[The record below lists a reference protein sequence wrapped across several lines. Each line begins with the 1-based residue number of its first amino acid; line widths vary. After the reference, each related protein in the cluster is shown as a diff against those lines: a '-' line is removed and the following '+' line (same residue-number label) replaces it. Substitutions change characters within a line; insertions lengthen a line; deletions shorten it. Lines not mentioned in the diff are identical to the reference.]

1 MDNDILMVQKLLD
14 NTIKVLDALINKNIL
29 ASDER
34 EKMLICLKGIR
45 EKYFSKE
52 YLAKAPKGADIRMM
66 DEMIKPLDRMLLEA
80 GKKRKQNTMVY
91 ILKAVIYAIGVG
103 HRILTKEEKNEEA
116 VILLKR
122 RLRVSQYLDAIK
134 TAEKMDDKI
143 KLREDMVEQQYAMD
157 KKCQIYKKQMEEIK
171 RLRPD
176 ILEEIKYY
184 IDVDDLSVEA
194 NEYLDM
200 NTVLDR
206 TRNKITDNQRMLVHL
221 TSTIFAY
228 ELELANFKKTDADRM
243 VEVQE
248 KQEAQELVSENIQE
262 EELDANVLLDD
273 KEIELLRDEKIA
285 EFREMMQNFVEN
297 EGMDMIDLLYEATAK
312 IMNSPQVDTYI
323 ERSQQE
329 FEEIEW

>member
-45 EKYFSKE
+45 EKYFTKE

-248 KQEAQELVSENIQE
+248 KQEAQELVTENIQE
-262 EELDANVLLDD
+262 KELDANVLLDD
-273 KEIELLRDEKIA
+273 KEMELLRDEKIA

-329 FEEIEW
+329 FEEIE

>member
-262 EELDANVLLDD
+262 KELDANVLLDD
-273 KEIELLRDEKIA
+273 KEMELLRDEKIA

>member
-206 TRNKITDNQRMLVHL
+206 TRNKISDNQRMLVHL

-262 EELDANVLLDD
+262 KELDANVLLDD
-273 KEIELLRDEKIA
+273 KEMELLRDEKIA

>member
-14 NTIKVLDALINKNIL
+14 NTIKVLDALINKDIL

-34 EKMLICLKGIR
+34 EKMMLCLKGIR
-45 EKYFSKE
+45 AKYFSKE
-52 YLAKAPKGADIRMM
+52 YLAQAPKGADIRML

-103 HRILTKEEKNEEA
+103 HRILTKEEKKEEA

-122 RLRVSQYLDAIK
+122 RLRVSQYLDAIH

-157 KKCQIYKKQMEEIK
+157 RKCQIYKKQIEEIK
-171 RLRPD
+171 HLRPD
-176 ILEEIKYY
+176 ILEEINYY

-194 NEYLDM
+194 NEYLDI
-200 NTVLDR
+200 NTILDR
-206 TRNKITDNQRMLVHL
+206 TRNKIVDNQRMLVHL

-228 ELELANFKKTDADRM
+228 ELELANFKKTDAERM
-243 VEVQE
+243 
-248 KQEAQELVSENIQE
+248 AE
-262 EELDANVLLDD
+262 EEASIDTEERLSNNLQDTEDKKVLLEDT
-273 KEIELLRDEKIA
+273 EMELLRDEKIA

-312 IMNSPQVDTYI
+312 IMNSPQVDAYI

-329 FEEIEW
+329 FEELEW

>member
-194 NEYLDM
+194 NVRL
-200 NTVLDR
+200 
-206 TRNKITDNQRMLVHL
+206 
-221 TSTIFAY
+221 
-228 ELELANFKKTDADRM
+228 
-243 VEVQE
+243 
-248 KQEAQELVSENIQE
+248 
-262 EELDANVLLDD
+262 
-273 KEIELLRDEKIA
+273 
-285 EFREMMQNFVEN
+285 
-297 EGMDMIDLLYEATAK
+297 
-312 IMNSPQVDTYI
+312 
-323 ERSQQE
+323 
-329 FEEIEW
+329 

>member
-52 YLAKAPKGADIRMM
+52 YLVKAPKGADIRMM

-262 EELDANVLLDD
+262 KELDANVLLDD
-273 KEIELLRDEKIA
+273 KEMELLRDEKIA